1 MKAYKTWFDGWVLL
15 VFITLGALVGLQI
28 KTTTALRQ
36 QGNPQGAR
44 MEVVLALYRNAQE
57 ELDRRGEEIKNL
69 RQQIEDQQKD
79 MAQGVSRYEALH
91 RELERMKIM
100 AGLVPVKGPG
110 VIVNLAD
117 SPERVSPE
125 EDQNLYMIHD
135 SDIRDAINEL
145 KAAGAEAISVNGQR
159 IVALSAIR
167 CSGPIIEINGKAI
180 PSPYE
185 IRAIGDPDTLESAL
199 NLPMGIL
206 DQLRLARIK
215 VTVTKQ
221 EEGIEIP
228 ALAVTPTLRFAVPAQ
243 AKPEASAS
251 FLPAPSR
258 TELETQR
265 QQ

>member
-15 VFITLGALVGLQI
+15 VFITLGALAGLQI

-44 MEVVLALYRNAQE
+44 TEVVLALYRNAQE

-79 MAQGVSRYEALH
+79 MAQGISRYESLR

-110 VIVNLAD
+110 VIVDLAD
-117 SPERVSPE
+117 SPKRVSPE
-125 EDQNLYMIHD
+125 EEQNLYMIHD
-135 SDIRDAINEL
+135 SDIGDVVNEL

-206 DQLRLARIK
+206 DRLRLATIVAK
-215 VTVTKQ
+215 VTKQ
-221 EEGIEIP
+221 PEGIEIP
-228 ALAVTPTLRFAVPAQ
+228 ALAVTPTPRFAVPAQ
-243 AKPEASAS
+243 PEPEASS
-251 FLPAPSR
+251 SLRPAPSL
-258 TELETQR
+258 TEPGAQR
-265 QQ
+265 K